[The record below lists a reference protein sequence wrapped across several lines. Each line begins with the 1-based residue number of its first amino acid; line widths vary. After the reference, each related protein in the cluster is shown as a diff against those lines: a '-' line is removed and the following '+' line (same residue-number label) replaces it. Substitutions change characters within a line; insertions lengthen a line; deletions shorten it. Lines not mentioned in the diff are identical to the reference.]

1 MFANSKNIFQCRMVY
16 LFASLS
22 TLGITPIAIARVF
35 RGELLNAALDV
46 FIILAAVYSAFY
58 TYQKGQVTPKI
69 ANVTAIFYSLG
80 AIIVI
85 YLNEPF
91 FIFWIFPILIAN
103 FLLLNPSPALVVN
116 LVAIIAIIPMAARLE
131 SNIQLFSVISS
142 LLMCATMAYSFA
154 RLTQRQQNLLEGYAT
169 QDVLTQLGNRRAMD
183 LDLALAIADFT
194 RSQAPACLILLDLD
208 LFKHVNDTYGHA
220 TGDKAL
226 TDLADILIMRSRKTD
241 RVFRYGGEEFVLLV
255 RNTGLNNSLAIAEQL
270 REHIAAN
277 LKTPAGNLTA
287 SFGCAQ
293 LHENETYEEWFERAD
308 KALYRAKQQGRNCV
322 VAAD

>member
-1 MFANSKNIFQCRMVY
+1 
-16 LFASLS
+16 
-22 TLGITPIAIARVF
+22 
-35 RGELLNAALDV
+35 
-46 FIILAAVYSAFY
+46 
-58 TYQKGQVTPKI
+58 
-69 ANVTAIFYSLG
+69 
-80 AIIVI
+80 
-85 YLNEPF
+85 
-91 FIFWIFPILIAN
+91 
-103 FLLLNPSPALVVN
+103 
-116 LVAIIAIIPMAARLE
+116 
-131 SNIQLFSVISS
+131 
-142 LLMCATMAYSFA
+142 
-154 RLTQRQQNLLEGYAT
+154 LLEGYAT